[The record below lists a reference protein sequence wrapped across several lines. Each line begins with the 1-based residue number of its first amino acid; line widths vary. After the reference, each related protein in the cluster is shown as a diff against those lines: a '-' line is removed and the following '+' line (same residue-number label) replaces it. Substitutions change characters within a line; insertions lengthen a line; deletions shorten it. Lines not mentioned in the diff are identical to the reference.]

1 MRGNIIPCGI
11 HPSLLLIH
19 YLFVLCCTIFY
30 LKVAIKYS
38 YSRKKKKKKLEF
50 LLGQFPILLDLNFF
64 SVFLVRVNY

>member
-38 YSRKKKKKKLEF
+38 YSNFIEF
-50 LLGQFPILLDLNFF
+50 NLNVNCVKTITFV
-64 SVFLVRVNY
+64 SVA